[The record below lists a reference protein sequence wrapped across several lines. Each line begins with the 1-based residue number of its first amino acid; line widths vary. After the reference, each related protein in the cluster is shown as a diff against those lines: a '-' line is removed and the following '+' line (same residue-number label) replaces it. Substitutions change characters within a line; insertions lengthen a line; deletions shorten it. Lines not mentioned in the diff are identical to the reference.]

1 MNVATGLAVGR
12 EATPALV
19 HEAVTKAM
27 LQAEASCAN
36 SVLLFLTSEFACNP
50 EAA

>member
-1 MNVATGLAVGR
+1 
-12 EATPALV
+12 V

-27 LQAEASCAN
+27 HQAQAGCAN